1 MSVCEKHLI
10 PPTHDFLFKNTTN
23 SFELGAGEN
32 PLNLK
37 NVYQEAYGKYHG
49 DSLGPSP

>member
-1 MSVCEKHLI
+1 MCEKHLI
-10 PPTHDFLFKNTTN
+10 PPTHDFLFKKKIPQN

-37 NVYQEAYGKYHG
+37 ECLPG
-49 DSLGPSP
+49 SLRQISW